1 MYCISSWIKKYLL
14 RFVSLQNIY
23 ILSSLFCTIVFVHY
37 KPTAFSVALAYRVLH
52 NIQRGDLESDLLA
65 NVWTFPVL
73 SKAKLLIWRLCL
85 NGLPTLDNLRIRNCI
100 DVTKNGLFPLCRAV
114 TETVVHL
121 FLTCSLVEGVWKQW
135 IEWLDIWTV
144 FPDEV
149 HMHIKM

>member
-1 MYCISSWIKKYLL
+1 MYIGIESVTSGTLNGEDC
-14 RFVSLQNIY
+14 
-23 ILSSLFCTIVFVHY
+23 
-37 KPTAFSVALAYRVLH
+37 AFSVALAYRVLH

-100 DVTKNGLFPLCRAV
+100 DVTNNGLFPLCGAV

-149 HMHIKM
+149 VHMHIKM